1 MKKIIKSAGRHIGRF
16 LVRIVSVALILGLTI
31 AMLPKVGS
39 LVDLLFPTGNERVI
53 SSTAVLTKE
62 LKSEGKLVFAEF
74 DESGEFL
81 ETIDLSLPF
90 SITPTVQSVAGTYE
104 YTISFCV
111 DLESSALSYEGGRFL
126 IALPDIAVASD
137 NYEITS
143 TQVKDFW
150 YKADADRLEAIR
162 QNQRAQRLAS
172 YTADAQTMDDL
183 RQMAKEK
190 VGAVFET
197 LLETEF
203 LSGQTTYEIV
213 FTDPAS

>member
-1 MKKIIKSAGRHIGRF
+1 MKKIIKSAGRHLGRF
-16 LVRIVSVALILGLTI
+16 LLRIIAVALILGLTI
-31 AMLPKVGS
+31 ALLPKIGG

-90 SITPTVQSVAGTYE
+90 SLTPTVQSVAGTYD
-104 YTISFCV
+104 YAISFCV
-111 DLESSALSYEGGRFL
+111 DLESSSLSYEDGRFL

-150 YKADADRLEAIR
+150 YKADANRLDAIR

-172 YTADAQTMDDL
+172 YTEDAQTMDDL

-190 VGAVFET
+190 VGAIFET
-197 LLETEF
+197 LLETEL
-203 LSGQTTYEIV
+203 LSGRATYEII
-213 FTDPAS
+213 FSDPAS